1 MVAGGF
7 GIAWALWGASGL
19 TGGAAAA
26 VRVAGVVIGALI
38 SLGSALLQR
47 PARRSG
53 SAAARRG
60 GSDSLFIAPGYRLV
74 VVWEVIALVGGGA
87 LLRATGHSEYT
98 VAWFACVVGIHF
110 VVFGRLFWVGFYWIG
125 GALLAA
131 GAAGAVVGFAGGD
144 AGAIRAVA
152 GLIAAASL
160 FTAGGWTVLAARAS
174 LRTR

>member
-53 SAAARRG
+53 SAATRRG
-60 GSDSLFIAPGYRLV
+60 GSDSLVAAPGDRLV
-74 VVWEVIALVGGGA
+74 VVSEVIALVGGGA

-110 VVFGRLFWVGFYWIG
+110 VVFGRLFWVGFYWTG
-125 GALLAA
+125 EHCSPPGPPGRSWASRAA
-131 GAAGAVVGFAGGD
+131 
-144 AGAIRAVA
+144 
-152 GLIAAASL
+152 
-160 FTAGGWTVLAARAS
+160 TQARS
-174 LRTR
+174 EPSQG